1 MIDLH
6 EYRSRENM
14 IRKMI
19 GIRERS
25 INDAEM
31 FSIYYNPSNGR
42 ITGIR
47 DNERNKFYHHT
58 QQDIIQFVS
67 MINQREFHTSHFL
80 QSIELEFKKY
90 VDRDIEKHEHLS
102 RMFDEKMELQKQLN
116 QFIKLAEDYNLTL
129 DGLYDAFEELLEK
142 KFKGV
147 E

>member
-1 MIDLH
+1 MIDLR

-19 GIRERS
+19 GIRKRS

-31 FSIYYNPSNGR
+31 FSIYYNPGNGK
-42 ITGIR
+42 ITGIQ
-47 DNERNKFYHHT
+47 DNEREKFYHFI
-58 QQDIIQFVS
+58 QEDIIQFVN
-67 MINQREFHTSHFL
+67 MVNRREANTSQFL

-142 KFKGV
+142 KVKV
-147 E
+147 V

>member
-1 MIDLH
+1 MIDLR

-19 GIRERS
+19 GIRRRS

-31 FSIYYNPSNGR
+31 FSIYYNPGNGN

-47 DNERNKFYHHT
+47 DNERGKFYRFR
-58 QQDIIQFVS
+58 QEDIIQFVN
-67 MINQREFHTSHFL
+67 MVNLREANTSQFL

-116 QFIKLAEDYNLTL
+116 QFIKIAEYYNLTL
-129 DGLYDAFEELLEK
+129 DDLYDAFEELLEK
-142 KFKGV
+142 KVKGV

>member
-1 MIDLH
+1 MIDLR

-31 FSIYYNPSNGR
+31 FSVYYNPGNGK

-47 DNERNKFYHHT
+47 DNERGKFYHFR
-58 QQDIIQFVS
+58 QEDIIQFVS
-67 MINQREFHTSHFL
+67 MVNRREYNTSQFL
-80 QSIELEFKKY
+80 QCIELEFKKY

-116 QFIKLAEDYNLTL
+116 QFMKLAEDYNLTL

-142 KFKGV
+142 KVKGV